1 MVNPDIGYRFE
12 KPKRIRKFVTK
23 RGEKRMTK
31 NNNYQ
36 NCVIEKV
43 LALSVE
49 KKNYDLAKREWE
61 YCGEVTDHG
70 PLKDQIPK
78 PAECQFCG
86 HKIRYGY
93 RLHNV
98 VNNKIIEVGSECI
111 GNYLEITHVLASALD
126 TDKRTARKRRKNQQL
141 KMRRDLYNTAMAEL
155 RKVRIAVCAFDNCQ
169 KDRNY
174 ILSAGNNASTLYS
187 ALASG
192 EIDRLAENYGVTL
205 DQKKI
210 QAFMH
215 EAGKVKT
222 VDLITAF

>member
-1 MVNPDIGYRFE
+1 
-12 KPKRIRKFVTK
+12 
-23 RGEKRMTK
+23 MTK

-36 NCVIEKV
+36 NRVIKNVLGLSAEKV
-43 LALSVE
+43 
-49 KKNYDLAKREWE
+49 NYDLAKREWE
-61 YCGEVTDHG
+61 YRGEVSDHG

-93 RLHNV
+93 RLHNTINQKTV
-98 VNNKIIEVGSECI
+98 EVGSECI
-111 GNYLEITHVLASALD
+111 GNFVEITPALASVLD
-126 TDKRTARKRRKNQQL
+126 ADKRAARKRRKNEQL
-141 KMRRDLYNTAMAEL
+141 KMRREIYNLVQGEVRKL
-155 RKVRIAVCAFDNCQ
+155 RITICAFNRCQ
-169 KDRNY
+169 KDRDF
-174 ILSAGNNASTLYS
+174 ILPVCNNAATLYS

-215 EAGKVKT
+215 EAGKVKAA
-222 VDLITAF
+222 DRITMF

>member
-1 MVNPDIGYRFE
+1 MV
-12 KPKRIRKFVTK
+12 
-23 RGEKRMTK
+23 K
-31 NNNYQ
+31 NNTYQ
-36 NCVIEKV
+36 NCVIENV
-43 LALSVE
+43 LAMSAE
-49 KKNYDLAKREWE
+49 KNNYNIAKREWE
-61 YCGEVTDHG
+61 YCGEVVDHG

-93 RLHNV
+93 RLHNNINQKTV
-98 VNNKIIEVGSECI
+98 EVGSECI
-111 GNYLEITHVLASALD
+111 GNYLEITPTLATALD
-126 TDKRTARKRRKNQQL
+126 ADKRAAKKRRKNEQI
-141 KMRRDLYNTAMAEL
+141 KMRRAMYIAVQGEV
-155 RKVRIAVCAFDNCQ
+155 RKVRIAICAFNRCQ
-169 KDRNY
+169 KDRDF
-174 ILSAGNNASTLYS
+174 ILPVCNNAATLYS

-192 EIDRLAENYGVTL
+192 EIERLAENYGVTL

>member
-1 MVNPDIGYRFE
+1 
-12 KPKRIRKFVTK
+12 
-23 RGEKRMTK
+23 MTK

-43 LALSVE
+43 LAMSAE
-49 KKNYDLAKREWE
+49 KNNYNIAKREWE
-61 YCGEVTDHG
+61 YRGEVLDHG

-93 RLHNV
+93 RLHNT
-98 VNNKIIEVGSECI
+98 VNQKIVEVGSECI
-111 GNYLEITHVLASALD
+111 GNYLEITPSLASALD
-126 TDKRTARKRRKNQQL
+126 TDKRAARKRRKNDQI
-141 KMRRDLYNTAMAEL
+141 KMRRDLYNSALAEL
-155 RKVRIAVCAFDNCQ
+155 RKVRIAVCAFDTCQ

-192 EIDRLAENYGVTL
+192 DLDRLAEKYGVIL
-205 DQKKI
+205 DHEKLN
-210 QAFMH
+210 AFVE
-215 EAGKVKT
+215 EAGKLKP
-222 VDLITAF
+222 VDRITAF

>member
-1 MVNPDIGYRFE
+1 
-12 KPKRIRKFVTK
+12 
-23 RGEKRMTK
+23 MTK
-31 NNNYQ
+31 NNTYQ

-49 KKNYDLAKREWE
+49 KNNYELAKREWE
-61 YCGEVTDHG
+61 YRGEVIDHG
-70 PLKDQIPK
+70 PLKDQLPK

-98 VNNKIIEVGSECI
+98 VNHKVVEVGSECI
-111 GNYLEITHVLASALD
+111 GNFLEITPSIASNLEA
-126 TDKRTARKRRKNQQL
+126 DKRTARKRRKNEQI
-141 KMRRDLYNTAMAEL
+141 KMRRDLYNSALAEL

-192 EIDRLAENYGVTL
+192 ELDRLAEKYGVIL
-205 DQKKI
+205 DHEKLN
-210 QAFMH
+210 AFVE
-215 EAGKVKT
+215 EAGKLKPI
-222 VDLITAF
+222 DRITSF

>member
-1 MVNPDIGYRFE
+1 
-12 KPKRIRKFVTK
+12 
-23 RGEKRMTK
+23 MTK

-43 LALSVE
+43 LALSDE
-49 KKNYDLAKREWE
+49 KNNYDLAKREWQ
-61 YCGEVTDHG
+61 YRGEVVDHG

-93 RLHNV
+93 LLHNTVNHKV
-98 VNNKIIEVGSECI
+98 VEVGSECI
-111 GNYLEITHVLASALD
+111 GNFLEITPSIASNLEA
-126 TDKRTARKRRKNQQL
+126 DKRTARKRRKNEQI
-141 KMRRDLYNTAMAEL
+141 KMRRDLYNSALAEL
-155 RKVRIAVCAFDNCQ
+155 RKVRIAICAFDNCQ

-192 EIDRLAENYGVTL
+192 EIDRLAEKYGVIL
-205 DQKKI
+205 DQQKI
-210 QAFMH
+210 DAFVE
-215 EAGKVKT
+215 EAGKIKPADRIST
-222 VDLITAF
+222 F

>member
-1 MVNPDIGYRFE
+1 
-12 KPKRIRKFVTK
+12 
-23 RGEKRMTK
+23 MTK
-31 NNNYQ
+31 NNTYQ

-61 YCGEVTDHG
+61 YRGEVIDHG

-98 VNNKIIEVGSECI
+98 VNNKVIEVGSECI
-111 GNYLEITHVLASALD
+111 GNYLEITPSLASALEA
-126 TDKRTARKRRKNQQL
+126 DKRTARKRRKNEQI
-141 KMRRDLYNTAMAEL
+141 KMRRDLYNAALAEL
-155 RKVRIAVCAFDNCQ
+155 RKVRIAVCAIDTCQ

-174 ILSAGNNASTLYS
+174 ILSAGNNAATLYS

-192 EIDRLAENYGVTL
+192 EIDRLAEKYGVIL
-205 DQKKI
+205 DQQKI
-210 QAFMH
+210 NAFV
-215 EAGKVKT
+215 EVAGKLKP
-222 VDLITAF
+222 VDRISAF